1 MEPAEMP
8 PNLASAPTLG
18 LRSAAADMSGS
29 AVGAVFSCALLPL
42 GGRASVD
49 GVVVLGARRCG
60 FSWPGVADAPGSGG
74 GICCA
79 TVLPR
84 QTSAIATR
92 VDCSFIFMMHILELG
107 RWYAACSASQHSQMV
122 CPIPGAQ
129 PLLWRNRSAG
139 AHLRPDS
146 VLTAQISAAAQYET
160 ALGMELIVKITASY
174 LVRGFV
180 HELRWLLWII
190 LNR

>member
-29 AVGAVFSCALLPL
+29 AVGAVFSCALLPI
-42 GGRASVD
+42 GGRSTVE
-49 GVVVLGARRCG
+49 GVVVLGSRRCG
-60 FSWPGVADAPGSGG
+60 FSWHGVADAPGSGG

-79 TVLPR
+79 TVLPH
-84 QTSAIATR
+84 QKSAIATH
-92 VDCSFIFMMHILELG
+92 VDCRFMMHNLELG
-107 RWYAACSASQHSQMV
+107 RLYAACSASQHSQMV

-139 AHLRPDS
+139 ALLRPDS
-146 VLTAQISAAAQYET
+146 VLTAQICAAAQY
-160 ALGMELIVKITASY
+160 V
-174 LVRGFV
+174 
-180 HELRWLLWII
+180 
-190 LNR
+190 